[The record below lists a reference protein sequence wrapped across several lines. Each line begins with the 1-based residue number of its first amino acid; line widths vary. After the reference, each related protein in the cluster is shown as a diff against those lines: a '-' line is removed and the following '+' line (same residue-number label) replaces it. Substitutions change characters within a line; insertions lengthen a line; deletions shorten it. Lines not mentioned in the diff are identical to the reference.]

1 MARASVRYFV
11 NDVDEA
17 IGFYERLGFEVEMHP
32 VPAFAMLGRD
42 GLRLILNA
50 PGAGGGA
57 GRALADGTLPTPGG
71 WNRFQLEV
79 ADLDASVQQLQDAG
93 VAFRSGINEGIGGR
107 QIVADDPS
115 GNPVELFQ
123 PVAR

>member
-1 MARASVRYFV
+1 MARPTVRYFV

-17 IGFYERLGFEVEMHP
+17 IVFYGRLGFEVEMHP

-57 GRALADGTLPTPGG
+57 GRRLPDGTLPEPGG

-79 ADLDASVQQLQDAG
+79 EDLDGFVRELQEAG
-93 VAFRSGINEGIGGR
+93 VPFRSGINEGIGGR
-107 QIVADDPS
+107 QVVADDPS

-123 PVAR
+123 PVPR